1 MKPEYKRQ
9 TMNTEE
15 TIKEIKRGFR
25 LQMNGVTSASM
36 REKGVNGYLVWGIQ
50 LPQLKEIARN
60 YTPDYDLAVALWKE
74 NVRECKILATL
85 LMPRN
90 MMTGDLV
97 DLWMDQTPTQE
108 IAEYAVFNLYQ
119 YVADASLFAYI
130 WIASDNKLRQISGF
144 NLLACLFKQGAEP
157 VARDVNEFVDQAMVA
172 LKDDSSSVR
181 HAATNSLT
189 AFAQMGVMQQ
199 NIVDAAMKTL

>member
-1 MKPEYKRQ
+1 
-9 TMNTEE
+9 MNTEE

-90 MMTGDLV
+90 RMTGDLV

-172 LKDDSSSVR
+172 LKDDSSAVR
-181 HAATNSLT
+181 HAAANSLT